1 MALKTAKMAEQLE
14 LFGCI
19 QCGKCTGGCPVARKT
34 TLNIRDLIYHMLVD
48 SDMDL
53 DVHEDL
59 WDCTACFTCVE
70 RCPKDVQPAELIIA
84 LRGELVEG
92 GRIPETV
99 GTALMSI
106 FRQGNPSSMA
116 RQDRDLWAEG
126 IEDRLEQAKQA
137 AQEGCDLLYFVGCIP
152 SYDTRVQPVARAL
165 MRAFQSA
172 DLDVGALG
180 TDESC
185 CGNEVRRMG
194 ELGLF
199 EMLVEENGEMLR
211 NVGARRIV
219 TTSPHCFNT
228 FKNEYDLADADGDAT
243 EILHYT
249 QLLARLIEEGE
260 LTFSGS
266 LASEDGEKKVITYHD
281 PCFLGKQNQVYDEPR
296 AIIEALPGAELVEM
310 DRNRERSLCCEG
322 GGGRMWVEGTNLE
335 ERLAFQ
341 RVQEAA
347 DTGADVL
354 AVACP
359 FCLLTLEDAVKVQG
373 LDEQLQV
380 MDIMELVDSV
390 LEEDVSN
397 PADEE

>member
-1 MALKTAKMAEQLE
+1 MALKTTRMAEQLE

-34 TLNIRDLIYHMLVD
+34 TLNIRSLIYHMLVD
-48 SDMDL
+48 ANMD
-53 DVHEDL
+53 VSAHEEL
-59 WDCTACFTCVE
+59 WDCTSCFTCVE
-70 RCPKDVQPAELIIA
+70 RCPKDVEPAELIIA

-92 GRIPETV
+92 GRIPETI

-116 RQDRDLWAEG
+116 REDPSLWAEG
-126 IEDRLEQAKQA
+126 VEDSLERAEQAA
-137 AQEGCDLLYFVGCIP
+137 ADGCDLLYFVGCIP
-152 SYDTRVQPVARAL
+152 SYDQRVQPVARAL
-165 MRAFQSA
+165 MRVFETA
-172 DLDVGALG
+172 DLSVGALG
-180 TDESC
+180 TKETC

-194 ELGLF
+194 EVGLF

-211 NVGARRIV
+211 SVGAKQVV

-228 FKNEYDLADADGDAT
+228 FKNEYSLDGM
-243 EILHYT
+243 EIVHYT
-249 QLLARLIEEGE
+249 QLLARLIEEGQ
-260 LTFSGS
+260 LTFGGS
-266 LASEDGEKKVITYHD
+266 LASEEGDKRLVTYHD
-281 PCFLGKQNQVYDEPR
+281 PCFLGKQNHVFDEPR
-296 AIIEALPGAELVEM
+296 AITQALPGVEPLEM

-341 RVQEAA
+341 RVHEAA

-373 LDEQLQV
+373 LDDQLQV
-380 MDIMELVDSV
+380 MDIMELVD
-390 LEEDVSN
+390 L
-397 PADEE
+397 ALDENAEG

>member
-1 MALKTAKMAEQLE
+1 MALKTTKMAEQLE

-34 TLNIRDLIYHMLVD
+34 VLNVRSLIYYMLVEP
-48 SDMDL
+48 SM
-53 DVHEDL
+53 DVHAHEEL
-59 WDCTACFTCVE
+59 WDCTSCFNCVE

-92 GRIPETV
+92 GRIPETI

-116 RQDRDLWAEG
+116 REDRSLWAEG
-126 IEDRLEQAKQA
+126 MEADLEEAKKA
-137 AQEGCDLLYFVGCIP
+137 AQDACDLLYFVGCIP
-152 SYDTRVQPVARAL
+152 SYDQRVQPVPRAL
-165 MRAFQSA
+165 MRTFEGAG
-172 DLDVGALG
+172 LDVGLLG

-185 CGNEVRRMG
+185 CGSEVRRMG
-194 ELGLF
+194 EAGLF

-211 NVGARRIV
+211 SIGPRQLV

-228 FKNEYDLADADGDAT
+228 FKNEYGLDGI
-243 EILHYT
+243 EVLHYT
-249 QLLARLIEEGE
+249 QLVADLIEKGQ
-260 LTFSGS
+260 LRFRGS
-266 LASEDGEKKVITYHD
+266 LASDEGDEKVVTYHD
-281 PCFLGKQNQVYDEPR
+281 PCFLGKQNQVFDEPR
-296 AIIEALPGAELVEM
+296 AILEAIPGVKLVEM

-341 RVQEAA
+341 RVEEAA
-347 DTGADVL
+347 DTGAEIL

-359 FCLLTLEDAVKVQG
+359 FCLLTLEDAVKVRG
-373 LDEQLQV
+373 LDEQLRV
-380 MDIMELVDSV
+380 MDIMELIDLV
-390 LEEDVSN
+390 LEED
-397 PADEE
+397 AGE

>member
-34 TLNIRDLIYHMLVD
+34 TLNIRTLIYHMLVD
-48 SDMDL
+48 SDI
-53 DVHEDL
+53 DVRSHEEL

-84 LRGELVEG
+84 LRGELVES

-99 GTALMSI
+99 GTALMGI
-106 FRQGNPSSMA
+106 FRQGNPSGMA
-116 RQDRDLWAEG
+116 RQDRELWAEG
-126 IEDRLEQAKQA
+126 IESNLEEAKKA

-152 SYDTRVQPVARAL
+152 SYDQRVQPVARAL
-165 MRAFQSA
+165 MRTFGKAG
-172 DLDVGALG
+172 LDVGTLG
-180 TDESC
+180 TEESC

-194 ELGLF
+194 ESGLF
-199 EMLVEENGEMLR
+199 EMLVEENGELIR
-211 NVGARRIV
+211 SVGARQVV

-228 FKNEYDLADADGDAT
+228 FKNEYGLD
-243 EILHYT
+243 EMEVLHYT
-249 QLLARLIEEGE
+249 QFLARLIEEGE
-260 LTFSGS
+260 LTFGGS
-266 LASEDGEKKVITYHD
+266 LASEEGDKKAVTYHD
-281 PCFLGKQNQVYDEPR
+281 PCFLGKQNQIFDEPR
-296 AIIEALPGAELVEM
+296 AILEAIPGVKLVEM
-310 DRNRERSLCCEG
+310 DRNRDRSLCCEG

-347 DTGADVL
+347 DTGADIL

-359 FCLLTLEDAVKVQG
+359 FCLLTLEDAVKVKG

-380 MDIMELVDSV
+380 MDIMELVDLT
-390 LEEDVSN
+390 LEEGVPNSE
-397 PADEE
+397 DEE

>member
-1 MALKTAKMAEQLE
+1 MALKTATMAERLE

-34 TLNIRDLIYHMLVD
+34 VLNIRDLIYHMLVD
-48 SDMDL
+48 TDME
-53 DVHEDL
+53 VNGHEEL
-59 WDCTACFTCVE
+59 WDCTACFNCVE

-116 RQDRDLWAEG
+116 RQDRDMWAEG
-126 IEDRLEQAKQA
+126 MEDSLQRGKDA
-137 AQEGCDLLYFVGCIP
+137 AQNGCDLLYFVGCIP
-152 SYDTRVQPVARAL
+152 SYDPRAQPVPRAL
-165 MRAFQSA
+165 MRVF
-172 DLDVGALG
+172 DHLGLNVGLLG
-180 TDESC
+180 TAETC

-194 ELGLF
+194 EAGLF
-199 EMLVEENGEMLR
+199 EMLVEENGEAFR
-211 NVGARRIV
+211 GIGAPQIV

-228 FKNEYDLADADGDAT
+228 FKNEYGLGDT

-249 QLLARLIEEGE
+249 QLLARLIEAGD
-260 LTFSGS
+260 LTFAGTV
-266 LASEDGEKKVITYHD
+266 ASEEGNDTVVTYHD
-281 PCFLGKQNQVYDEPR
+281 PCFLGKQNHVFDEPR
-296 AIIEALPGAELVEM
+296 AILKAIPGVKFVEM
-310 DRNRERSLCCEG
+310 DRSRERSLCCEG

-347 DTGADVL
+347 DTGAEVL

-359 FCLLTLEDAVKVQG
+359 FCLLTLEDAVKVQN
-373 LDEQLQV
+373 LEDQLRV
-380 MDIMELVDSV
+380 MDVMELVDEA
-390 LEEDVSN
+390 LTEDIEE
-397 PADEE
+397 

>member
-34 TLNIRDLIYHMLVD
+34 ALNIRTLIYHMLVD
-48 SDMDL
+48 SDMD
-53 DVHEDL
+53 VRSHEEL

-70 RCPKDVQPAELIIA
+70 RCPKDVEPAELIIA
-84 LRGELVEG
+84 LRGELVES
-92 GRIPETV
+92 GRVPETV
-99 GTALMSI
+99 GTALMGI
-106 FRQGNPSSMA
+106 FRQGNPSGMA
-116 RQDRDLWAEG
+116 RQDRELWAEG
-126 IEDRLEQAKQA
+126 IEPSLERAKKA

-152 SYDTRVQPVARAL
+152 SYDPRVQPVARAL
-165 MRAFQSA
+165 MRTFERAG
-172 DLDVGALG
+172 LDVGTLG
-180 TDESC
+180 TEESC

-194 ELGLF
+194 EIGLF
-199 EMLVEENGEMLR
+199 EMLVEENGELFR
-211 NVGARRIV
+211 SVGPRQV
-219 TTSPHCFNT
+219 VSTSPHCFNT
-228 FKNEYDLADADGDAT
+228 FKNEYGLDDM
-243 EILHYT
+243 EVLHYT
-249 QLLARLIEEGE
+249 QLVARLIEQGE
-260 LTFSGS
+260 LTLEGQV
-266 LASEDGEKKVITYHD
+266 DKTVTYHD

-296 AIIEALPGAELVEM
+296 AIIEAIPGVELVEM

-347 DTGADVL
+347 ETGADIL

-359 FCLLTLEDAVKVQG
+359 FCLLTLEDAVKVEG

-380 MDIMELVDSV
+380 MDIMELVDLALS
-390 LEEDVSN
+390 ESSRE
-397 PADEE
+397 